1 MMRIEP
7 ASVGCLAGLV
17 SITGACADINVWEG
31 ALCGFIGGALAC
43 AASARLEAWKI
54 DDPVGAV
61 PVHFVC
67 GVVRTPWRLQLGAWP
82 VAAIPCAAMLTR
94 RARSSLHSCDMQWG
108 LLVVG
113 LFSHGPSY
121 GPCQLAGLLHG
132 GGARLLAVQFLG
144 ALALMAW
151 TVVST
156 FVLMAFVFATLG
168 CVLGT

>member
-1 MMRIEP
+1 
-7 ASVGCLAGLV
+7 
-17 SITGACADINVWEG
+17 
-31 ALCGFIGGALAC
+31 
-43 AASARLEAWKI
+43 
-54 DDPVGAV
+54 
-61 PVHFVC
+61 
-67 GVVRTPWRLQLGAWP
+67 
-82 VAAIPCAAMLTR
+82 
-94 RARSSLHSCDMQWG
+94 MQWG

-168 CVLGT
+168 CVLGM